1 MSIFFATKRKDGLK
15 MFPFPA
21 GVIVAMTACNNA
33 RAALHSMESGQSD
46 SDYDFP
52 SFLKVTLAIILSF
65 AYLAFTWYLVSSIYD
80 IFFGYPR
87 YSAGAI
93 EYFLLSLG
101 LIWISPLIVLPIWG
115 IVRARKWLA
124 SNSKVSC
131 KEWQNSSVKET
142 KSTVTARV
150 HEIWIIKKDK
160 IKQVNEISVSDH
172 KRKYIVIFS
181 YGGIKYSVYSFN
193 RLIEL
198 KKGDEIDVTL
208 VEWHYPNGKI
218 DRKIE
223 V

>member
-1 MSIFFATKRKDGLK
+1 
-15 MFPFPA
+15 MFPFPVGA
-21 GVIVAMTACNNA
+21 IVAMTACNNA
-33 RAALHSMESGQSD
+33 RAALHNMESESD
-46 SDYDFP
+46 ESNIDFP

-150 HEIWIIKKDK
+150 HEIWVIKKHK
-160 IKQVNEISVSDH
+160 IKRVNEFSVSDY
-172 KRKYIVIFS
+172 KRKYIVTIA
-181 YGGIKYSVYSFN
+181 YDGIKYSVYSFN
-193 RLIEL
+193 KPIQLR
-198 KKGDEIDVTL
+198 KGDEIDVTL
-208 VEWHYPNGKI
+208 IEWHYPNGKVN
-218 DRKIE
+218 RKIE
-223 V
+223 I